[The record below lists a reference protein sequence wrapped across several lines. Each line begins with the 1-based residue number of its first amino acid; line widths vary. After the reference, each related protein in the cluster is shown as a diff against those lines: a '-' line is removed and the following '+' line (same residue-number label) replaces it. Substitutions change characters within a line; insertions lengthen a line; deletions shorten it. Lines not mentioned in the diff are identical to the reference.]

1 MDDETV
7 KDMVNKAGY
16 VEGLRPQWHESMEA
30 IQKVINLHNQ
40 TLLRDRGFTREA
52 HQEVSVINRH
62 WNRILQG

>member
-7 KDMVNKAGY
+7 KEMVDKAGY

-40 TLLRDRGFTREA
+40 TCCVTVGLLAKYIKKF
-52 HQEVSVINRH
+52 
-62 WNRILQG
+62 L